1 MGIKVF
7 PTLHLFAAQHVCSGG
22 CLRGWGGAPLFV
34 PIPVSCTLKV
44 KMFSCRCDPGWVFLF
59 FFLLRLQSKT
69 KQTEED
75 AVRLTASYLNVPEGS
90 AAKQA
95 KLRCLHTS
103 LKTAITCLP
112 LPLACSFSLLSDPL
126 VLSYTDV
133 AGASFK
139 ARANIQTFNQQA
151 SRPLS
156 PTAVDYGLA
165 DLLKLPWCQ
174 SPWWVG
180 VITSPVISWLEQ
192 QRDLN
197 SPSSAIRRREIDG
210 FICERSDGTT
220 RADIHSELIR
230 GATLQAS
237 RQAAAAAF
245 RCAAACEGA
254 GIRLLSCPVHK
265 IIHHKYV
272 YPLKC
277 WKLQKF
283 EVKKHLQCTNGWI
296 MHNYH

>member
-1 MGIKVF
+1 
-7 PTLHLFAAQHVCSGG
+7 
-22 CLRGWGGAPLFV
+22 
-34 PIPVSCTLKV
+34 
-44 KMFSCRCDPGWVFLF
+44 MFSCRCDPGWVFF
-59 FFLLRLQSKT
+59 FPSLIAVKDKTNRGRCCTANRLLSKCARGLCC
-69 KQTEED
+69 QTSE
-75 AVRLTASYLNVPEGS
+75 AQMS
-90 AAKQA
+90 A
-95 KLRCLHTS
+95 HIFE
-103 LKTAITCLP
+103 TAITCLP

-133 AGASFK
+133 AGSSFK

-254 GIRLLSCPVHK
+254 GMRLLSCPVHK
-265 IIHHKYV
+265 IT
-272 YPLKC
+272 L
-277 WKLQKF
+277 
-283 EVKKHLQCTNGWI
+283 G
-296 MHNYH
+296 

>member
-7 PTLHLFAAQHVCSGG
+7 PTLHLFAAQHVCSGRWLG
-22 CLRGWGGAPLFV
+22 GRVALRCLFQSLSAARWKWRCFPAGAIPGGF
-34 PIPVSCTLKV
+34 
-44 KMFSCRCDPGWVFLF
+44 F

-112 LPLACSFSLLSDPL
+112 LPLACSFSLLSDLL

-133 AGASFK
+133 AGSSFK

-254 GIRLLSCPVHK
+254 GRRLLSCPVHK
-265 IIHHKYV
+265 I
-272 YPLKC
+272 
-277 WKLQKF
+277 KL
-283 EVKKHLQCTNGWI
+283 G
-296 MHNYH
+296 